1 MKKRA
6 IVAILILLIIAAA
19 VYLLTKKKPNPDE
32 LTLYGNIEIRQVDL
46 SFQVPGQISL
56 MLKEEGDSVKKGELV
71 ALLDDRDYKSNL
83 EKAAAD
89 VLKTSA
95 LSKDASSKYARQA
108 PLCADSTC
116 LLYTSPSP
124 RDRG

>member
-56 MLKEEGDSVKKGELV
+56 CLKRKVTV
-71 ALLDDRDYKSNL
+71 
-83 EKAAAD
+83 
-89 VLKTSA
+89 
-95 LSKDASSKYARQA
+95 
-108 PLCADSTC
+108 
-116 LLYTSPSP
+116 
-124 RDRG
+124 